1 LNNHEKTQP
10 AIHWDNR
17 LGYVFL
23 TTFKSGQVVKKL
35 KQSLLVFYAYPMYE
49 VFIHQWIWQRP
60 SLSHSFSKYLLCS
73 PYAFS
78 RAAVAALFIMLN
90 NLPSNHITVSLD
102 EIIYLVEA

>member
-10 AIHWDNR
+10 AIHSDNR

-35 KQSLLVFYAYPMYE
+35 KQSLLVFYPYPMHE

-60 SLSHSFSKYLLCS
+60 SLSHSFSKYLLCNL
-73 PYAFS
+73 YAFS
-78 RAAVAALFIMLN
+78 RAAIGALLFMLN
-90 NLPSNHITVSLD
+90 SLLSNHITVSFA
-102 EIIYLVEA
+102 EIIYFV